1 MTIVDSLRIAGT
13 ALRANLLR
21 SILTT
26 LGIIIG
32 VGSVIVMV
40 AVGSGA
46 RSEVDRQIASLGS
59 NMLVVFPGSSRTL
72 GRSGGAGTTL
82 PISEGDMGAVRDKVP
97 GVVAISGFL
106 QGSSPAVRG
115 NTNWITSVNGVHEQY
130 LTVRDWKLIA
140 GREFT
145 RDDVKSGARLA
156 LLGVTVVQKLFP
168 NEPNIDPTG
177 QVIRIKNVPFT
188 VAGVLESKGQNS
200 FGRDQD
206 DVIMLPITAAR
217 GRIIGKSQ
225 VMNDQVGQI
234 FVKFEDDTSLAEAQE
249 QIESVLRQRRR
260 VQPGAE
266 DDFNVRN
273 LAEFMRA
280 RTSAL
285 STMSWL
291 LGATSAISL
300 LVGGI
305 GIMNIMLVSVTE
317 RTREIGLR
325 MAVGG
330 RRRDLL
336 LQFLVEAVAL
346 CLLGGVIGI
355 ALGVATASIVAISA
369 QWPIL
374 ISPQA
379 IMMALAAAAFTGIF
393 FGFFPARR
401 AAHLNPID
409 ALRSE

>member
-1 MTIVDSLRIAGT
+1 MRLLDCLRIAVT

-59 NMLVVFPGSSRTL
+59 NMLVVFPGSARTL
-72 GRSGGAGTTL
+72 GRAGGAGTTMPL
-82 PISEGDMGAVRDKVP
+82 SEGDLQALREKVP

-106 QGSSPAVRG
+106 RGSGAAVRG
-115 NTNWITSVNGVHEQY
+115 NTNWITGIAGIHEQY
-130 LTVRDWKLIA
+130 LAVRDWKLA
-140 GREFT
+140 MGREFT
-145 RDDVKSGARLA
+145 REDIASGARVA
-156 LLGVTVVQKLFP
+156 LLGTTVVQKLFP
-168 NEPNIDPTG
+168 NEADIDPTG

-188 VAGVLESKGQNS
+188 IVGVLESKGQNS
-200 FGRDQD
+200 FGQDQD
-206 DVIMLPITAAR
+206 DTIMLPITAAR

-225 VMNDQVGQI
+225 VINDQVGSM
-234 FVKFEDDTSLAEAQE
+234 FVKFDDETNLTEAQE
-249 QIESVLRQRRR
+249 GIESMLRQRRKI
-260 VQPGAE
+260 QPGAE

-273 LAEFMRA
+273 LAETMRT
-280 RTSAL
+280 RTAAL

-300 LVGGI
+300 IVGGI

-330 RRRDLL
+330 RRRDIL

-355 ALGVATASIVAISA
+355 ALGVGTAIVVAASA
-369 QWPIL
+369 NWPIL
-374 ISPQA
+374 INPQA
-379 IMMALAAAAFTGIF
+379 VLMALAAAAFTGIV

-401 AAHLNPID
+401 AAHLNPIE

>member
-1 MTIVDSLRIAGT
+1 MSMLDSLRIALT
-13 ALRANLLR
+13 ALRANTLR

-59 NMLVVFPGSSRTL
+59 NMLVVFPGASRVG
-72 GRSGGAGTTL
+72 GRSGGAGTRL
-82 PISEGDMGAVRDKVP
+82 PLSERDMQAIREKTS
-97 GVVAISGFL
+97 GVVAISGML
-106 QGSSPAVRG
+106 SGTGPVVRG
-115 NTNWITSVNGVHEQY
+115 NMNWSTSFLGVHDQY
-130 LTVRDWKLIA
+130 NIVRDWPVTS

-145 RDDVKSGARLA
+145 PNELRTAARVA
-156 LLGVTVVQKLFP
+156 ILGTTVVDKLFGTG
-168 NEPNIDPTG
+168 EPVG
-177 QVIRIKNVPFT
+177 QTIRVKNVPFQ
-188 VAGVLESKGQNS
+188 VVGVLESKGQNS

-206 DVIMLPITAAR
+206 DVIMLPMSAAR
-217 GRIIGKSQ
+217 GRIVGRSQ
-225 VMNDQVGQI
+225 VINDSVGTI
-234 FVKFEDDTSLAEAQE
+234 YVKFSPDVSLAEAQE
-249 QIESVLRQRRR
+249 QMESLLRQRRR
-260 VQPGAE
+260 IKADAE

-273 LAEFMRA
+273 LSEFLRA
-280 RTSAL
+280 RASAL
-285 STMSWL
+285 TTMGWL

-300 LVGGI
+300 IVGGI

-330 RRRDLL
+330 RRRDIL
-336 LQFLVEAVAL
+336 LQFLVEAVTL
-346 CLLGGVIGI
+346 CMLGGIIGVVIGVS
-355 ALGVATASIVAISA
+355 AAAVVAASAK
-369 QWPIL
+369 WPIL
-374 ISPQA
+374 IAPDA
-379 IMMALAAAAFTGIF
+379 ILMALAAAALTGIV

>member
-1 MTIVDSLRIAGT
+1 MTLFDSLRIALT
-13 ALRANLLR
+13 ALRANMLR

-59 NMLVVFPGSSRTL
+59 NMLVVFPGASRVG
-72 GRSGGAGTTL
+72 GRSGGAGSRL
-82 PISEGDMGAVRDKVP
+82 PLSERDMQAIREKTS
-97 GVVAISGFL
+97 GVVAISGML
-106 QGSSPAVRG
+106 SGSGPVVRG
-115 NTNWITSVNGVHEQY
+115 NMNWSTSFIGIHDQY
-130 LTVRDWKLIA
+130 NTVRDWPVTN

-145 RDDVKSGARLA
+145 PNELRTAARVA
-156 LLGVTVVQKLFP
+156 ILGTTVVEKLFGTS
-168 NEPNIDPTG
+168 EPVG
-177 QVIRIKNVPFT
+177 QVIRVKNVPFQ
-188 VAGVLESKGQNS
+188 VVGVLDTKGQNS

-206 DVIMLPITAAR
+206 DVVMLPMSAAR
-217 GRIIGKSQ
+217 GRIVGRSQ
-225 VMNDQVGQI
+225 VINDSVGTI
-234 FVKFEDDTSLAEAQE
+234 YVKFTPDVSLTEAQE
-249 QIESVLRQRRR
+249 QMESLLRQRRR
-260 VQPGAE
+260 IKADAE

-273 LAEFMRA
+273 LSEFLRA
-280 RTSAL
+280 RASAL
-285 STMSWL
+285 TTMGWL

-300 LVGGI
+300 IVGGI

-330 RRRDLL
+330 RRRDIL
-336 LQFLVEAVAL
+336 LQFLVEAVTL
-346 CLLGGVIGI
+346 CMLGGIIGVII
-355 ALGVATASIVAISA
+355 GVGTAAIVAVSA

-374 ISPQA
+374 IAPDA
-379 IMMALAAAAFTGIF
+379 ILMALAAAALTGIV

>member
-1 MTIVDSLRIAGT
+1 MSLLDSLRIALSS
-13 ALRANLLR
+13 LRTNLLR

-59 NMLVVFPGSSRTL
+59 QMLVVMPGSSRVF
-72 GRSGGAGTTL
+72 GRAGTTL
-82 PISEGDMGAVRDKVP
+82 PLSESDLAAVRDKVP
-97 GVVAISGFL
+97 GVVAISGL
-106 QGSSPAVRG
+106 LSGSAVLVRG
-115 NTNWITSVNGVHEQY
+115 NLNWTSNVYGVHEQY
-130 LTVRDWKLIA
+130 FTVRDWPVVE

-145 RDDVKSGARLA
+145 RDEVRTGARVA
-156 LLGVTVVQKLFP
+156 ILGTTVIAKLFP
-168 NEPNIDPTG
+168 DGANPIGET
-177 QVIRIKNVPFT
+177 VRVRNVTFT
-188 VAGVLESKGQNS
+188 IVGTLQSKGQSS
-200 FGRDQD
+200 FGSDQD
-206 DVIMLPITAAR
+206 DLICLPMNAAR
-217 GRIIGKSQ
+217 GRIVGRSQ
-225 VMNDQVGQI
+225 VVNDSVGRLH
-234 FVKFEDDTSLAEAQE
+234 VKFDDGMDLGEAQE
-249 QIESVLRQRRR
+249 GIESLLRQRRR
-260 VQPGAE
+260 IQVGAE

-280 RTSAL
+280 RTAAL
-285 STMSWL
+285 STMTWL
-291 LGATSAISL
+291 LAATSAISL
-300 LVGGI
+300 IVGGI

-330 RRRDLL
+330 RRRDIL
-336 LQFLVEAVAL
+336 LQFLVEAVTL
-346 CLLGGVIGI
+346 CVFGGLIGVIIGSMF
-355 ALGVATASIVAISA
+355 AAVVAYSA

-374 ISPQA
+374 ISKEA
-379 IMMALAAAAFTGIF
+379 IAIAMLAAAATGIF

>member
-1 MTIVDSLRIAGT
+1 MSIVDSLRIALT
-13 ALRANLLR
+13 ALRANMLR

-59 NMLVVFPGSSRTL
+59 NMLVVFPGASRVG
-72 GRSGGAGTTL
+72 GRSGGAGSRLPLSERDMQAIREKTT
-82 PISEGDMGAVRDKVP
+82 
-97 GVVAISGFL
+97 GVVAVSGML
-106 QGSSPAVRG
+106 QGSGPVVRG
-115 NTNWITSVNGVHEQY
+115 NMNWSTNFVGVHDQY
-130 LTVRDWKLIA
+130 NVVRDWPVIN

-145 RDDVKSGARLA
+145 PNETRTAARVA
-156 LLGVTVVQKLFP
+156 LLGTTVVEKLFGTS
-168 NEPNIDPTG
+168 EPVG
-177 QVIRIKNVPFT
+177 QTIRVKNVPFQ
-188 VAGVLESKGQNS
+188 VVGVLESKGQNS

-206 DVIMLPITAAR
+206 DVVMLPMSAAR
-217 GRIIGKSQ
+217 GRIVGRSQ
-225 VMNDQVGQI
+225 VINDSVGTI
-234 FVKFEDDTSLAEAQE
+234 YVKFAPDVSLTEAQE
-249 QIESVLRQRRR
+249 QMESLLRQRRR
-260 VQPGAE
+260 IKAGSE

-273 LAEFMRA
+273 LSEFLRA
-280 RTSAL
+280 RASAL
-285 STMSWL
+285 TTMGWL

-300 LVGGI
+300 IVGGI

-330 RRRDLL
+330 RRRDIL

-346 CLLGGVIGI
+346 CMLGGVIGVI
-355 ALGVATASIVAISA
+355 IGVSAAAVVAMSA

-374 ISPQA
+374 IAPDA
-379 IMMALAAAAFTGIF
+379 ILMALAAAALTGIV

>member
-1 MTIVDSLRIAGT
+1 VNILDSLGIALT

-59 NMLVVFPGSSRTL
+59 NMLVVFPGSSRVF
-72 GRSGGAGTTL
+72 GRAGGAGTNL
-82 PISEGDMGAVRDKVP
+82 PLSEGDMTAIKDKII
-97 GVVAISGFL
+97 GVAAISGYL
-106 QGSSPAVRG
+106 SGSAPIVRG
-115 NTNWITSVNGVHEQY
+115 NANWVTQVVGAHEGF
-130 LTVRDWKLIA
+130 LTVRDWPIA
-140 GREFT
+140 LGRDFT
-145 RDDVKSGARLA
+145 QQDIRTGARVA
-156 LLGVTVVQKLFP
+156 ILGTTVVSKLYP
-168 NEPNIDPTG
+168 GEQIDPTG

-188 VAGVLESKGQNS
+188 IVGVAESKGQNS

-206 DVIMLPITAAR
+206 DVMFLPISAAR
-217 GRIIGKSQ
+217 GRIVGRSQ
-225 VMNDQVGQI
+225 VVTDQIQQI
-234 FVKFEDDTSLAEAQE
+234 YVKFDNDVNLGEAQE

-260 VQPGAE
+260 IQPGAE

-280 RTSAL
+280 RTQAL

-300 LVGGI
+300 IVGGI

-330 RRRDLL
+330 RRRDIL
-336 LQFLVEAVAL
+336 LQFLVEAVTL
-346 CLLGGVIGI
+346 CLVGGIIGI
-355 ALGVATASIVAISA
+355 VLGIGAAAVVAVSA

-374 ISPQA
+374 ISPDA
-379 IMMALAAAAFTGIF
+379 VMMALAAAGLTGIL